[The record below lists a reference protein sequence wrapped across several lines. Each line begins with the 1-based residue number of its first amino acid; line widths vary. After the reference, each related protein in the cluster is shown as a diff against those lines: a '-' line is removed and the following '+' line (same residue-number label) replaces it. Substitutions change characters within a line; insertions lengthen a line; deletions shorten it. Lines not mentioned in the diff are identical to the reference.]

1 MQNRYKNVFVDATVL
16 TELTDSQIWTV
27 LLNRSNTGLDP
38 ELLEYISEL
47 RELPNKSTV
56 YKNP

>member
-16 TELTDSQIWTV
+16 TELPDSQIWTV
-27 LLNRSNTGLDP
+27 LLNRSNTGLNP

-47 RELPNKSTV
+47 RELPKQT
-56 YKNP
+56 YRL